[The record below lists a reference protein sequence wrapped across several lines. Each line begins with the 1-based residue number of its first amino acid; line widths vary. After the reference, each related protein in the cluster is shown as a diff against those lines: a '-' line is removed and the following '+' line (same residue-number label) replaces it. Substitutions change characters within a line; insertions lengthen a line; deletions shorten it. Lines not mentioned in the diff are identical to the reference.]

1 MDLIERTKVIK
12 DTRRMTCE
20 FRRLRMLQCFV
31 MNRNIRKRW
40 PPFLLKEVNFFL
52 KKSG

>member
-12 DTRRMTCE
+12 DARRMTCE
-20 FRRLRMLQCFV
+20 FTRLRILRCFV
-31 MNRNIRKRW
+31 MNRDIRRRW
-40 PPFLLKEVNFFL
+40 PPFLVKEVNFFL

>member
-1 MDLIERTKVIK
+1 MDPIERTKVIK

-20 FRRLRMLQCFV
+20 FRRSRILQCFV

-40 PPFLLKEVNFFL
+40 PPFLVKEVNFFL